1 MPTFD
6 NARVLVSIIELLL
19 VSIIELLHI
28 TDADKSFLG
37 EIHFAERL
45 REDREQEF
53 GLLDN
58 R

>member
-1 MPTFD
+1 MPTFY
-6 NARVLVSIIELLL
+6 NARMLVGI
-19 VSIIELLHI
+19 VELLHI

-45 REDREQEF
+45 HGDREHEF
-53 GLLDN
+53 GLRDN